1 MPKYSR
7 FYSVTGAIH
16 QVTPPP
22 ALPFVLFCFVLP
34 YVRTLMLHKWSSAFF
49 QTNSRCDAEA
59 EMLPQALDRGGGTG
73 LAGPALA
80 GALLEQSAI

>member
-1 MPKYSR
+1 
-7 FYSVTGAIH
+7 
-16 QVTPPP
+16 
-22 ALPFVLFCFVLP
+22 
-34 YVRTLMLHKWSSAFF
+34 MLHKWSSAFF